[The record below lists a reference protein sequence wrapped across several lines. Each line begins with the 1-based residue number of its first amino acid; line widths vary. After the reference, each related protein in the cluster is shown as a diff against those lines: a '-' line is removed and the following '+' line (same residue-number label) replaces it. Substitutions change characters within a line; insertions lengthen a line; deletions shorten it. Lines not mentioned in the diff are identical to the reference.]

1 MSHRSALLVIA
12 VLAVLAYLPAFQ
24 LSFIADDFPQIQMSR
39 TVENPGGLAV
49 LMASPIAQTRITFF
63 VLTDV
68 VDRLAGLNPKFYH
81 GVAVGVHVLC
91 CWLVYALGIWKLIG
105 RKVSIIAACFFA
117 VFEGHQ
123 EAVMWYSAIMETL
136 LFLFGVGAMLCL
148 IQWLRGK
155 GWIYYGLA
163 LVSFGL
169 ALLSKESGYIYAAL
183 MALPVI
189 EMSTGEKHAGRRRSL
204 LGLMPFVVIG
214 VAYVVWIALG
224 RVSNPRFLDGSF
236 AVSWHFPRVLAESFG
251 RLLFVW
257 GLLALAAL
265 GIFRALTYV
274 RLVVYSV
281 VWMLI
286 GLIPYSFLTYLNR
299 VPSRHTYLPSV
310 GLALLVGAAMVCVW
324 ERLGG
329 RLVLAI
335 GAVILMVNV
344 TILWRKKAEQ
354 YQTRALPTDML
365 INAVRRADGPIHIRC
380 YPYIPL
386 VAESAA
392 REFGG
397 MVVFEEDPKQK
408 NEGRCLNFW
417 YKDTLGNVREVFVP
431 PARLP

>member
-1 MSHRSALLVIA
+1 MVIA
-12 VLAVLAYLPAFQ
+12 VLAILAYLPVFQ

-39 TVENPGGLAV
+39 TIENPGGIAG

-63 VLTDV
+63 VLTDL
-68 VDRLAGLNPKFYH
+68 VDRAAGLNPRIYH
-81 GVAVGVHVLC
+81 GVAVALHVLC
-91 CWLVYALGIWKLIG
+91 CWLVYALGIWKLVG
-105 RKVSIIAACFFA
+105 RKAAMIAACFFA
-117 VFEGHQ
+117 VYEGHQ
-123 EAVMWYSAIMETL
+123 EAVMWYSAVMEIL
-136 LFLFGVGAMLCL
+136 LFLFGIGAMLCFM
-148 IQWLRGK
+148 QWLRGK

-163 LVSFGL
+163 LLCFGL
-169 ALLSKESGYIYAAL
+169 ALLSKESGYIYPVL
-183 MALPVI
+183 MVLPVV
-189 EMSTGEKHAGRRRSL
+189 EGGERKRGL
-204 LGLMPFVVIG
+204 LGLLPFAIIAG
-214 VAYVVWIALG
+214 AYVGWIALG

-236 AVSWHFPRVLAESFG
+236 ALSWHFPRVLVESLG

-265 GIFRALTYV
+265 GIFRAKEYIPLAI
-274 RLVVYSV
+274 YSL
-281 VWMLI
+281 VWMLL

-310 GLALLVGAAMVCVW
+310 GLALLVAAALVTVW

-335 GAVILMVNV
+335 GAIILMVNV

-365 INAVRRADGPIHIRC
+365 INAVQRAQGPIHIRC

-408 NEGRCLNFW
+408 SNGRCMNFW